1 MLVFFLV
8 LGAVSAADSA
18 DVSVKE
24 DSNLDD
30 DVQTSS
36 SQDKLEISDEDS
48 ISETNMVNSQNDNLS
63 YSAEAVDTNNAS
75 NENNDEGLQAS
86 DVNTDNDV
94 VASSSNNSN
103 VEASLSN
110 NNTVAADSSLQTK
123 SGTTLT
129 HGATDTYI
137 LPKHTYDFT
146 VTLKTTDNVPIKG
159 AKIYF
164 TYSNKKV
171 TSLTDKNGKATITI
185 PVLPKGTYTIT
196 YTYNGDSRY
205 NKSSESGKIHVQD
218 STVTIKASNTKIV
231 YKSGTKIKAKIK
243 DAKTNKPLAYTKVKF
258 TINGKT
264 YVDYTNSKGNAYIS
278 VNLAP
283 GVYRVKIKHS
293 QMGKEDYQLD
303 YKELT
308 VEKQTLRLKAYNLD
322 MKYKDGSYYKVI
334 VKQKG
339 KYMKNVKVKFKINGK
354 IHYAKTNS
362 KGIAK
367 IRINL
372 KVGYYSIKSVVNDK
386 YYKSDAKYKKVL
398 VDGFKIIGKSI
409 SAIDGRTVIYSVKV
423 VNGKGEPI
431 KNFKVFF
438 EVKGQLYKSY
448 TNKNGVAKVDL
459 GKLKKGTYK
468 VKYARGYSKG
478 YAKIYVKKTSPYLLP
493 TANCQVDNAQI
504 MKIVAKLTSGKTSDS
519 SKARAI
525 FNYVRDTISYSFY
538 YDTRFGAVGTLEAG
552 TGNCVDHSHLLIAMY
567 RAAGLPA
574 RYVHG
579 TCTFSSGNT
588 YGHVWAQV
596 LIDDDWIVSDA
607 CSSRNSFGEIVNWNT
622 NSYSLHGYY
631 TSLPF

>member
-1 MLVFFLV
+1 
-8 LGAVSAADSA
+8 
-18 DVSVKE
+18 
-24 DSNLDD
+24 
-30 DVQTSS
+30 
-36 SQDKLEISDEDS
+36 
-48 ISETNMVNSQNDNLS
+48 
-63 YSAEAVDTNNAS
+63 
-75 NENNDEGLQAS
+75 
-86 DVNTDNDV
+86 
-94 VASSSNNSN
+94 
-103 VEASLSN
+103 
-110 NNTVAADSSLQTK
+110 
-123 SGTTLT
+123 
-129 HGATDTYI
+129 
-137 LPKHTYDFT
+137 
-146 VTLKTTDNVPIKG
+146 
-159 AKIYF
+159 
-164 TYSNKKV
+164 
-171 TSLTDKNGKATITI
+171 
-185 PVLPKGTYTIT
+185 
-196 YTYNGDSRY
+196 
-205 NKSSESGKIHVQD
+205 
-218 STVTIKASNTKIV
+218 
-231 YKSGTKIKAKIK
+231 
-243 DAKTNKPLAYTKVKF
+243 
-258 TINGKT
+258 
-264 YVDYTNSKGNAYIS
+264 
-278 VNLAP
+278 
-283 GVYRVKIKHS
+283 
-293 QMGKEDYQLD
+293 MGKEDYQLD